1 MKSRK
6 RKEAK
11 TTFRTFAIVFI
22 CVRNRFFFFFFF
34 FTEVKKTE
42 SMLLAL
48 FEKYFLHCVKSI

>member
-11 TTFRTFAIVFI
+11 TTFRTFAILFI
-22 CVRNRFFFFFFF
+22 CVRNRFFFFF

-48 FEKYFLHCVKSI
+48 FEKYFLHCVKSS